1 MLFSRSIIKLKRQ
14 TVSDRWEWAG
24 SHPQAGAVC
33 VGSDHGE
40 AVSCLVASAD
50 GESDDAGE
58 VPGQKVLKT
67 GKIVDYSRKVCKII
81 ALI

>member
-14 TVSDRWEWAG
+14 TVSDRWELAG

-67 GKIVDYSRKVCKII
+67 GKIADYSRKVCKII